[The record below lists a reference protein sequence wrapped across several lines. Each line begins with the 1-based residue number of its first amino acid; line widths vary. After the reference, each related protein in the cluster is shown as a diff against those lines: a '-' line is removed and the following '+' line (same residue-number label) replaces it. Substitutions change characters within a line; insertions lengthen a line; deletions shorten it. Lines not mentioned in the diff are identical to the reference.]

1 MVLCDSCPTPWQ
13 GHLEPSG
20 PPPPRAPPSQARR
33 VPSRASPGAR
43 RVCPFLADR
52 GACLRHTA
60 STQRPPRPQGSS
72 PAVLVSRGGLGGWG
86 AGPGAMAVP
95 THPSASLLGVCS
107 PPASS
112 SFPCS
117 PGHNEQPRGVPAV
130 ALPQAG
136 WSRPSFPL
144 TSASHGLAG
153 GQASC
158 SPGPSL
164 HASGHG
170 VTSKCSR
177 GARAPL
183 PCSQTEGL
191 PLRRLQ
197 GGHKGPAT
205 WARLT
210 ALPPGPSA
218 HRPCWNQPVG
228 VLTPPPE

>member
-20 PPPPRAPPSQARR
+20 PPLPRAPPSQARR
-33 VPSRASPGAR
+33 VPSRASPGAQ

-52 GACLRHTA
+52 GACLP
-60 STQRPPRPQGSS
+60 SGTQQALSDRPVPREAARQFSS
-72 PAVLVSRGGLGGWG
+72 PGAAWVAGEPDLGPWQF
-86 AGPGAMAVP
+86 PP
-95 THPSASLLGVCS
+95 TPLPPCLGSAA

-117 PGHNEQPRGVPAV
+117 PGHNERPRGVPAV

-164 HASGHG
+164 QASGHG

-177 GARAPL
+177 GARAPS

-205 WARLT
+205 
-210 ALPPGPSA
+210 
-218 HRPCWNQPVG
+218 
-228 VLTPPPE
+228 